1 MISPSEIF
9 GEAMAELIEQS
20 VGIDRCRRTLHTLF
34 ALELIEL
41 GKFEWRRRNDHEW
54 EVGRWPGLELTLLA
68 QPEWRSQQRV
78 PFAICPFP
86 GNDGAVP
93 FILLIAF
100 RLSADTSSW
109 TISDTSVSVSTVTAV
124 ELQRDVRICA
134 HQIFDAAVWLQLP
147 HLEARHMRVSRRIL
161 PNLPCM
167 KSMAEIQSRFTA
179 PTAAIQTDGH
189 PSNPILF

>member
-1 MISPSEIF
+1 
-9 GEAMAELIEQS
+9 MAEVIEQLA
-20 VGIDRCRRTLHTLF
+20 GIDRCQRTLHTLF

-68 QPEWRSQQRV
+68 QAEWRSQRV

-86 GNDGAVP
+86 GNEGAVP

-100 RLSADTSSW
+100 QQSADTSCW
-109 TISDTSVSVSTVTAV
+109 PLSDTSVSVSTVTTV

-147 HLEARHMRVSRRIL
+147 HLEARHMRGSRRIL
-161 PNLPCM
+161 SNLPCM
-167 KSMAEIQSRFTA
+167 KAMSEIQSRFTA
-179 PTAAIQTDGH
+179 PQAAFHMSDPTTSI
-189 PSNPILF
+189 PI

>member
-1 MISPSEIF
+1 
-9 GEAMAELIEQS
+9 MAELIEQS

-68 QPEWRSQQRV
+68 QAEWRSQRV

-86 GNDGAVP
+86 GNDGAVS
-93 FILLIAF
+93 FILLILIAF
-100 RLSADTSSW
+100 QQPADTSCW
-109 TISDTSVSVSTVTAV
+109 TISDTSVSVSTVTTV

-147 HLEARHMRVSRRIL
+147 HLEARHMRVGRRIL

-167 KSMAEIQSRFTA
+167 KAIAEIQSRFTA
-179 PTAAIQTDGH
+179 PATAVHLGD
-189 PSNPILF
+189 PITSILI

>member
-1 MISPSEIF
+1 
-9 GEAMAELIEQS
+9 MAELIERF

-68 QPEWRSQQRV
+68 EPEWQSERA

-86 GNDGAVP
+86 GSDGSVA

-100 RLSADTSSW
+100 QHQRNTSYS
-109 TISDTSVSVSTVTAV
+109 IAGDTSVSVSTLTTVDV
-124 ELQRDVRICA
+124 QRDVTICA
-134 HQIFDAAVWLQLP
+134 HEVFDTAVWLQLP
-147 HLEARHMRVSRRIL
+147 NLEARHMRLARRML
-161 PNLPCM
+161 PKLPCM
-167 KSMAEIQSRFTA
+167 KSTMEMQYAFTA
-179 PTAAIQTDGH
+179 PAAAIHIDGL
-189 PSNPILF
+189 PINSSL

>member
-1 MISPSEIF
+1 
-9 GEAMAELIEQS
+9 MAQIHEQF

-68 QPEWRSQQRV
+68 QPEWRSERA

-86 GNDGAVP
+86 GSDGGVP
-93 FILLIAF
+93 FILLVAF
-100 RLSADTSSW
+100 QHHTDVTES
-109 TISDTSVSVSTVTAV
+109 TIGDSSVSVSTVTMV
-124 ELQRDVRICA
+124 ELQRDVRMCA
-134 HQIFDAAVWLQLP
+134 HQIFDTAVWLQLP
-147 HLEARHMRVSRRIL
+147 HLEARRMRVNRRIL

-167 KSMAEIQSRFTA
+167 KSLSEIQSRFTA
-179 PTAAIQTDGH
+179 PTADIQMGGH
-189 PSNPILF
+189 PSPIHF

>member
-1 MISPSEIF
+1 MGVRISPCDL
-9 GEAMAELIEQS
+9 GEAMPELIERP

-68 QPEWRSQQRV
+68 RPEWQAERA

-86 GNDGAVP
+86 GSDGGVS

-100 RLSADTSSW
+100 QHHTNVSYST
-109 TISDTSVSVSTVTAV
+109 TGDTSVSVSTLTTVDV
-124 ELQRDVRICA
+124 QRDVTMCA
-134 HQIFDAAVWLQLP
+134 HEVFDTALWLQLP
-147 HLEARHMRVSRRIL
+147 NLEARHMRLARRIS
-161 PNLPCM
+161 PKLPCM
-167 KSMAEIQSRFTA
+167 KSMMEMQHPFTA
-179 PTAAIQTDGH
+179 PAADIYI
-189 PSNPILF
+189 NALPITRLL

>member
-1 MISPSEIF
+1 
-9 GEAMAELIEQS
+9 MAAIIEQF
-20 VGIDRCRRTLHTLF
+20 VGIDRCQRTLHTLF

-41 GKFEWRRRNDHEW
+41 GRFEWRRRNDHEW

-68 QPEWRSQQRV
+68 QPEWRSQRV

-86 GNDGAVP
+86 GNDGTVP

-100 RLSADTSSW
+100 QQPADTSRW
-109 TISDTSVSVSTVTAV
+109 TISDTSVSVSTVTTV

-147 HLEARHMRVSRRIL
+147 HLEARHMKVSRRIL
-161 PNLPCM
+161 SNLPCM
-167 KSMAEIQSRFTA
+167 KATAEIQSRFTA
-179 PTAAIQTDGH
+179 PATAVHMADPTT
-189 PSNPILF
+189 SILI

>member
-1 MISPSEIF
+1 
-9 GEAMAELIEQS
+9 MAEIIEQF
-20 VGIDRCRRTLHTLF
+20 VGIDRCQRTLHTLF

-68 QPEWRSQQRV
+68 QPEWRSQRA

-100 RLSADTSSW
+100 QRHTDASDS
-109 TISDTSVSVSTVTAV
+109 IGDTSVSISTVTTV
-124 ELQRDVRICA
+124 ELQRDVRMCA

-147 HLEARHMRVSRRIL
+147 HLEARRMRVHRRTL
-161 PNLPCM
+161 PTLPCM
-167 KSMAEIQSRFTA
+167 KSLSEIQSRFTA
-179 PTAAIQTDGH
+179 PPAGIQMGGC
-189 PSNPILF
+189 PSPIHL